1 MLTDDDREF
10 LVNLLK
16 EESQRRQAADK
27 TLVERQSKIEIEL
40 EQTKQ
45 DVASVR
51 HWVTGHKAFIVIVV
65 AIFSVLGP
73 ALSPKLARFIPL
85 LQTVPTALP

>member
-16 EESQRRQAADK
+16 EESDRLRAADK
-27 TLVERQSKIEIEL
+27 SLVDRQSKVELEL

-45 DVASVR
+45 EVASVR

-65 AIFSVLGP
+65 AIFSILGP
-73 ALSPKLARFIPL
+73 AISPKLARFVPL